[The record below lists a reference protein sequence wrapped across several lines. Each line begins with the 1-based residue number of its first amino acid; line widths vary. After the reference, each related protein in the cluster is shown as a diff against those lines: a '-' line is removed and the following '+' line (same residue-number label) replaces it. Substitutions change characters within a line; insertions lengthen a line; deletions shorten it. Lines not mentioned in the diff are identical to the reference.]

1 MEYNYQN
8 ILVSF
13 DNSPASHVALHKA
26 LDTAKRFNAKVY
38 AVFVETPGREYQIEN
53 IEEALEAAVNK
64 FGVKAELIQRKGKV
78 YKEISLVEKD
88 LQADLLFIG
97 AHGFTGFQP
106 FWIGSNAFRVVS
118 ASQCPVITTPENSE
132 HTDFSN
138 ILVPLDSSP
147 ETRQKT
153 GYAVS
158 IARAFGSKLHLYG
171 VCKFTDSESIHHLK
185 VYLQQTEDKVAKTGL
200 PYTISLQS
208 GVNVPQSCI
217 EYAKNNQCGLIMMMT
232 ETESS
237 SFFMGTYAQQLINH
251 SPVPVMAIHTRDLRL
266 ASGGL

>member
-26 LDTAKRFNAKVY
+26 LDTGKRFNAKVY
-38 AVFVETPGREYQIEN
+38 AVFVETQGREFQDEN
-53 IEEALEAAVNK
+53 IEEALQLAEQR
-64 FGVKAELIQRKGKV
+64 FGITAELIKRKGKV
-78 YKEISLVEKD
+78 YKEVSQVEKD
-88 LQADLLFIG
+88 IKADLLFIG

-118 ASQCPVITTPENSE
+118 ASHCPVITCPENSE
-132 HTDFSN
+132 HGDFSN

-153 GYAVS
+153 GYAISFAKV
-158 IARAFGSKLHLYG
+158 FGSKLHLYG

-185 VYLQQTEDKVAKTGL
+185 IYLQQTEEKIAKLGI

-237 SFFMGTYAQQLINH
+237 SFFMGTYAQQLVNH
-251 SPVPVMAIHTRDLRL
+251 SPYPVMAIHTRDLRL